1 MKVQL
6 DAELIM
12 EVRVECPEEDRLVV
26 GGNDWGFLK
35 VIQIKGGY
43 FKGEKLCGQ
52 VLPGGADWNMG
63 VGGDSEDTVCSRTV
77 FAKYLLQT
85 DDGVYIAIENLGY
98 KYVEQEKNTVIQTR
112 PSFHAPRG
120 KYEWLNYGVYVGSLC
135 GSTVD
140 GVRGVNLKIYK
151 MM

>member
-6 DAELIM
+6 DAELVM
-12 EVRVECPEEDRLVV
+12 ELRADCPEEDRLVV

-43 FKGEKLCGQ
+43 FDGEKLRGR
-52 VLPGGADWNMG
+52 VVPGGADWNMG
-63 VGGDSEDTVCSRTV
+63 VGGDTEESVHSRTV
-77 FAKYLLQT
+77 LAKYLLQT

-98 KYVEQEKNTVIQTR
+98 KYVEQEKNSVIQTR
-112 PSFHAPRG
+112 PAFHAPRG
-120 KYEWLNYGVYVGSLC
+120 KYEWLNYGVYVGSLS
-135 GSTVD
+135 GSTEN
-140 GVRGVNLKIYK
+140 GVRGVNIKIYK